1 MPERDDEALLRSI
14 LDAVRT
20 QSATYATFTSGVA
33 ETLHELDKK
42 AALIEQQLAAV
53 KEARISDAAKL
64 VALET
69 ALQEIRLKHGIR
81 LAGISAV
88 VSGVVAIGGK
98 IFF

>member
-1 MPERDDEALLRSI
+1 MSDREDEALLRSI

-20 QSATYATFTSGVA
+20 QSATYATFTNGVA

-42 AALIEQQLAAV
+42 AALLEQQLASI
-53 KEARISDAAKL
+53 KEMRVADALKIAS
-64 VALET
+64 LEN
-69 ALQEIRLKHGIR
+69 ALQDIRLKHGIK

-88 VSGVVAIGGK
+88 VSGVVAVGGK